1 MGEAYTKTSGVA
13 YIKQSPPVDLSKPYD
28 VSWVKGKHVIVTGGA
43 SGFGYGF
50 CQKWANAGASV
61 IIADINTKSGSQA
74 AINLKKETGNDN
86 IHFVH
91 CDVTDW
97 QSQAALFKEAARL
110 SPHGGID
117 CVVANAGIAG
127 KEPLHDL
134 NKNLDVAEPEKP
146 NLAVVNVNLVG
157 VLYTTYLALWW
168 LEKNPGSK
176 PCSPET
182 DPTTNK
188 RDRHILLVGS
198 IASLGPIVSQPLYG
212 VSKHGVLG
220 LFRTLRASA
229 MLEGVRVNAIFPYF
243 IETPILDA
251 GARAVLAGGAIG
263 KPEDVVDA
271 ASRLV
276 ADSSILGRGLCIGP
290 KCKVKQQEDGEW
302 VVVSK
307 ESAGE
312 ERAIWEAYADDF
324 EDTELFTQRLIKI
337 LNGVVGIKGWV
348 GMLKDLFGALKY
360 GIFG

>member
-1 MGEAYTKTSGVA
+1 MNQEYIKTSGVA
-13 YIKQSPPVDLSKPYD
+13 GIKQSPPVDLSKPYD
-28 VSWVKGKHVIVTGGA
+28 VNWVKGKHVIVTGGA

-50 CQKWANAGASV
+50 CRKWAAGGASI

-74 AINLKKETGNDN
+74 AIDLKKETGNEN
-86 IHFVH
+86 IHFIY

-97 QSQAALFKEAARL
+97 QSQVTLFKEASRL

-127 KEPLHDL
+127 KEPLHDT
-134 NKNLDVAEPEKP
+134 NKKLDVAEPKKP
-146 NLAVVNVNLVG
+146 NLAVLNVNLVG
-157 VLYTTYLALWW
+157 VVYTTYLALWW
-168 LEKNPGSK
+168 LERNPGSK
-176 PCSPET
+176 PCAVGT
-182 DPTTNK
+182 DPAANK

-243 IETPILDA
+243 IETPLLDV
-251 GARAVLAGGAIG
+251 GARVVLAGAAMG

-290 KCKVKQQEDGEW
+290 KCKVKQQQDGEW
-302 VVVSK
+302 IVVSK

-324 EDTELFTQRLIKI
+324 EDTELFTQRLIRI
-337 LNGVVGIKGWV
+337 LNSVAGMKGWFGV
-348 GMLKDLFGALKY
+348 FNDLYAALKY

>member
-1 MGEAYTKTSGVA
+1 MGEVYTKTSGVA
-13 YIKQSPPVDLSKPYD
+13 GIKQSPPVDLSKPYD
-28 VSWVKGKHVIVTGGA
+28 INWVKGKHVIVTGGA

-50 CQKWANAGASV
+50 CQKWAKAGASI
-61 IIADINTKSGSQA
+61 IIADINTQSGSQA
-74 AINLKKETGNDN
+74 AIDLQKETGNEN
-86 IHFVH
+86 VHFVH

-127 KEPLHDL
+127 KEPMHDPS
-134 NKNLDVAEPEKP
+134 KRLDVAEPKKP
-146 NLAVVNVNLVG
+146 NLAVINVNLVG
-157 VLYTTYLALWW
+157 VLYTAYLALWW

-176 PCSPET
+176 PCAPAT
-182 DPTTNK
+182 DPAINK

-251 GARAVLAGGAIG
+251 GARAALAGGAMG

-324 EDTELFTQRLIKI
+324 EDTELFTQRLIRV
-337 LNGVVGIKGWV
+337 LNGVTAMKGWL
-348 GMLKDLFGALKY
+348 GMFKDLYGAIKY